1 MANYVYND
9 NFSNFPDE
17 KPTPKSKAKF
27 NKKTIMTLCI
37 VGLCVFMA
45 LNILIGIWI
54 GNAIARKHPVNAINT
69 SNTIYTAPPSDK
81 LASNNLS
88 IADVAQNVQASVVEI
103 KTEFLS
109 HTSAP
114 EAVKSGAGSGVIF
127 GTYSQNNSLVGYN
140 IVTNLHVIQDR
151 NAQSIASSIEVV
163 LHDGTSYT
171 ATVVGYDTDYQIAVL
186 RINEDK
192 KNLTCATFATPNSV
206 RVGDGIIAIGNPITE
221 VGSSLTYGVVSSLDK
236 KIKTGNYST
245 MSLMQANIAVN
256 PGNSGGGLFDMNG
269 RLVGIIN
276 TKISASNIDGI
287 AFATGS
293 SIIQRVCADLAQHG
307 YVQGK
312 PYIGV
317 EFKKYL
323 DATVRVE
330 ELVMGYNEN
339 SLKKG
344 DRILSVNGNKI
355 LDGAQIFE
363 LVKDCTNGDVL
374 MFIVIRDNVELAV
387 AVTVYNY
394 QPN

>member
-109 HTSAP
+109 HTTAP

-127 GTYSQNNSLVGYN
+127 GTYLENNSLVGYN
-140 IVTNLHVIQDR
+140 IVTCLHVIQDR
-151 NAQSIASSIEVV
+151 NAQSIASSIEVT

-171 ATVVGYDTDYQIAVL
+171 ASVVGYDTDYQLAVL
-186 RINEDK
+186 RIKESK
-192 KNLTCATFATPNSV
+192 KNLTCATFATVNSV
-206 RVGDGIIAIGNPITE
+206 RVGDAVIAIGNPLTD
-221 VGSSLTYGVVSSLDK
+221 VGSSLTYGIVSSGDK

-245 MSLMQANIAVN
+245 MTLMQANITVN

-269 RLVGIIN
+269 RLVGIVN
-276 TKISASNIDGI
+276 TRASASNIDGI
-287 AFATGS
+287 AFAAS
-293 SIIQRVCADLAQHG
+293 ASIVQKACSDIAQYG
-307 YVQGK
+307 YVQNK

-330 ELVMGYNEN
+330 GLVQGYNEN

-374 MFIVIRDNVELAV
+374 MFVVLRDNVELAV